1 MSKISKLSKILLT
14 TGLVASGL
22 AYGGYSLYQNQNN
35 LIIN

>member
-14 TGLVASGL
+14 TGLASGL